1 MLTAL
6 DGPVTLTREE
16 GDPKTKVTYLFPIW
30 KTKEL
35 LPVIARLRAEKIKL
49 LRERLAEFKTPG
61 PQMAYTIWQE
71 ETKPVNPYEAH
82 VHFMNAVGVD
92 ECLTASLI
100 RGGTSKE
107 AAQSLVD
114 SLRFEDKAELA
125 LRVGGIV
132 DATPAR
138 PSAVLS
144 KKSNEGLGFGDQ
156 GQTVPEQK
164 PGLGESVPTTAA

>member
-1 MLTAL
+1 METNMLTAL
-6 DGPVTLTREE
+6 DGPVTLTRE
-16 GDPKTKVTYLFPIW
+16 GVTYQFPIW

-35 LPVIARLRAEKIKL
+35 LPVIARLRDAKIKL
-49 LRERLAEFKTPG
+49 LRERLAEFKVPA
-61 PQMAYTIWQE
+61 PQVAYTIWQE

-82 VHFMNAVGVD
+82 VHFMNAEGVD

-100 RGGTSKE
+100 RGGTAKE

-132 DATPAR
+132 DATPAK
-138 PSAVLS
+138 PNAVLS

-164 PGLGESVPTTAA
+164 PGLGDAVPTTAA

>member
-1 MLTAL
+1 METNMLTAL
-6 DGPVTLTREE
+6 DGPITLTRE
-16 GDPKTKVTYLFPIW
+16 GVTYQFPIW

-35 LPVIARLRAEKIKL
+35 LPVISRLRAEKIKL

-100 RGGTSKE
+100 RGGTSQE

-132 DATPAR
+132 DATPAK

-144 KKSNEGLGFGDQ
+144 KKSNEGLGFGDP

-164 PGLGESVPTTAA
+164 PGLGETVPTTAA